1 MEVGIQM
8 MEEQI
13 INFIKII
20 FNIAKKIPPNLL
32 SGNFYFKFRTFYL
45 DFLFKNTFPV
55 EVPLLFYPEDIRR
68 KSFRGR

>member
-32 SGNFYFKFRTFYL
+32 SGNLYFKFRTFYL
-45 DFLFKNTFPV
+45 D
-55 EVPLLFYPEDIRR
+55 LLI
-68 KSFRGR
+68 